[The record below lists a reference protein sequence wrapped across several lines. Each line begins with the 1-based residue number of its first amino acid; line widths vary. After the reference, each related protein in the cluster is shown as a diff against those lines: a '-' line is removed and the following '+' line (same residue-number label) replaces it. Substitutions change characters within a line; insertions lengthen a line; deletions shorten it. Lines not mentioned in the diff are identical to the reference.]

1 MVEKFMKIG
10 GNDGGVAKGIKVD
23 RFGEVVP
30 SGQNINYL
38 QPINI
43 SLAAGETKEFPIT
56 RPDSTY
62 ISLFLTQSAGNKLSV
77 RLRHYIPD
85 TIGLG
90 SSKYIEE
97 PVLNQIQYR
106 QHMSDWFELK
116 TATSVL
122 VVTNDSATTSNSQLA
137 VFGKRKATGIEYKPK
152 TKILSRIEF
161 TDWGQY
167 NYMTV
172 GKDAITTG
180 SLATHQFLDFTN
192 IKDVKII
199 IESTL
204 TSDARLSHIR
214 SQHQNYGEL
223 FRTSFSD
230 YFSTE
235 ALTIKNGEVFQFG
248 TRETRGLSDVDIFDD
263 LFTDRSTIVLN
274 SIGSEIPTGK
284 IKVTILGREF

>member
-10 GNDGGVAKGIKVD
+10 GNDAGIARGVKVD
-23 RFGEVVP
+23 RFGEIVP
-30 SGQNINYL
+30 SGANINYL
-38 QPINI
+38 QAINI

-62 ISLFLTQSAGNKLSV
+62 VSLFLTQSAGNKLSV
-77 RLRHYIPD
+77 RLRHYLPSG
-85 TIGLG
+85 IGFG
-90 SSKYIEE
+90 STNYIEE

-116 TATSVL
+116 TTTSVL
-122 VVTNDSATTSNSQLA
+122 VVTNDSTVTSNSQIA
-137 VFGKRKATGIEYKPK
+137 VFGKRKETGIEYKPK

-161 TDWGQY
+161 TDWGEY
-167 NYMTV
+167 NYMFV
-172 GKDAITTG
+172 GKDIITTG
-180 SLATHQFLDFTN
+180 SLSIAQYLDFTN

-204 TSDARLSHIR
+204 TGDVKLGSIR
-214 SQHQNYGEL
+214 THHQNYGEL
-223 FRTSFSD
+223 FRTDLED
-230 YFSTE
+230 YFE
-235 ALTIKNGEVFQFG
+235 EGLLTIRNGEVFEFG
-248 TRETRGLSDVDIFDD
+248 TRESRGLSDVDVFDD
-263 LFTDRSTIVLN
+263 LFTERTRLVLS

>member
-1 MVEKFMKIG
+1 MKIG
-10 GNDGGVAKGIKVD
+10 GNNNGVARGIKVD
-23 RFGEVVP
+23 RFGEIVP

-38 QPINI
+38 QAINI
-43 SLAAGETKEFPIT
+43 SLTAGETKEFPIT

-85 TIGLG
+85 TVGLG
-90 SSKYIEE
+90 SLKYVEE
-97 PVLNQIQYR
+97 PVLNQIQSR

-116 TATSVL
+116 TTTSVL
-122 VVTNDSATTSNSQLA
+122 VVTNDNTTTSNSQIA
-137 VFGKRKATGIEYKPK
+137 IFGKRKQTGIEYKPK

-161 TDWGQY
+161 SDWGEY
-167 NYMTV
+167 NYMTI
-172 GKDAITTG
+172 GKDTITTG
-180 SLATHQFLDFTN
+180 ALAIHQYLDFTN

-204 TSDARLSHIR
+204 TGDVKLAHIR
-214 SQHQNYGEL
+214 SQHQNYGEV
-223 FRTSFSD
+223 FRTLFSD
-230 YFSTE
+230 YFSDE
-235 ALTIKNGEVFQFG
+235 VLTIKNGEVFQFG

-263 LFTDRSTIVLN
+263 LFTDRTTIVLN

>member
-1 MVEKFMKIG
+1 MKIG
-10 GNDGGVAKGIKVD
+10 GNNNGVAKGIKVD
-23 RFGEVVP
+23 RFGEIVP
-30 SGQNINYL
+30 SGANINYL
-38 QPINI
+38 QAINVT
-43 SLAAGETKEFPIT
+43 LAAGETKEFPLT

-62 ISLFLTQSAGNKLSV
+62 ISVFLTQSGGNKLSI
-77 RLRHYIPD
+77 RLRHYLPD
-85 TIGLG
+85 ALG
-90 SSKYIEE
+90 FGSLKYIEE

-116 TATSVL
+116 TTTSVL
-122 VVTNDSATTSNSQLA
+122 VVTNDGKTTSNSQMA
-137 VFGKRKATGIEYKPK
+137 VFGKRKGTGIEYKSK
-152 TKILSRIEF
+152 TKILSRVEF

-180 SLATHQFLDFTN
+180 SLSTAQYLDFTN

-204 TSDARLSHIR
+204 TGDVKLSHIR
-214 SQHQNYGEL
+214 SQHPNYGEV
-223 FRTSFSD
+223 FRTLFSD
-230 YFSTE
+230 YFSEE

-263 LFTDRSTIVLN
+263 LFTDQTTIVLN

-284 IKVTILGREF
+284 IKVTILGRAF

>member
-23 RFGEVVP
+23 RFGEIVP
-30 SGQNINYL
+30 SGVNINYL
-38 QPINI
+38 QAINI

-62 ISLFLTQSAGNKLSV
+62 ISLFLTQSTGNKLSV

-85 TIGLG
+85 AIGLG
-90 SSKYIEE
+90 SLKYVEE
-97 PVLNQIQYR
+97 PILNQIQYR

-116 TATSVL
+116 TTISVL
-122 VVTNDSATTSNSQLA
+122 VVTNDSAMTSNSQLA
-137 VFGKRKATGIEYKPK
+137 IFGKRKQTGIEYKPK

-161 TDWGQY
+161 SDWGKY
-167 NYMTV
+167 NYMAI

-180 SLATHQFLDFTN
+180 ALATHQYLDFTN

-199 IESTL
+199 VESTL
-204 TSDARLSHIR
+204 TGDVKLNHIR
-214 SQHQNYGEL
+214 TQHQNYGEV
-223 FRTSFSD
+223 FRTLFSD
-230 YFSTE
+230 YFNDE
-235 ALTIKNGEVFQFG
+235 VLTIKSGEVFQFG

-263 LFTDRSTIVLN
+263 LFTDRTTIVLN

-284 IKVTILGREF
+284 IKITILGREF